1 MWDSHPLTL
10 GAAPKQVF
18 IDGVAQ
24 LKNPHFN
31 KKPNFFQHVP
41 KTPDFTKEREAAL
54 KYEGLPPLEAK
65 KANTDVVMFTNVN
78 SVFLRHGEKV
88 RESFSAAR
96 DGDNGVVVVKF
107 GVVSCVGTAFDCSV
121 EEYGSDAQIIDLEG
135 GSIS

>member
-1 MWDSHPLTL
+1 M
-10 GAAPKQVF
+10 
-18 IDGVAQ
+18 
-24 LKNPHFN
+24 KNPHFN